1 MRRLN
6 HALLCSLIT
15 LSTACSGTES
25 DSDDKALPPP
35 FDAVIVGM
43 IYTGSETAPIA
54 EWVSIKDGYVHEVG
68 TEPFDLDMIAR
79 GANFDGDLIILDDG
93 KVAYP
98 GFTDAHAH
106 LIGIGQRELTLNL
119 ESIASIAELK
129 ERIATEAAG
138 KAEGEVIFG
147 RGWIETGWPEGR
159 FPNRDDL
166 DEAAPNNPVVLVRAD
181 GHATVANSAAL
192 DAGGIT
198 DDTPDPD
205 GGRIERDANG
215 RATGMLID
223 TADRPVRTL
232 IDEPSEAE
240 RREALKKGA
249 EVYASYGWTGLHN
262 MSVDIRDARIIGELE
277 EAGEMPIRVY
287 NAINPS
293 DMDALIDSGIWE
305 LNDGKVTTRAVK
317 FYVDGA
323 LGSRGAALHE
333 PYTDQPETS
342 GLLLLTPN
350 EAMEG
355 YRKAYDNSIQVT
367 THAIGDRGN
376 TLVLDWY
383 EDILP
388 PERLSYEEG
397 PRWRVEHAQ
406 IVDPADI
413 ARFADLGIIASM
425 QPSHAIGDLH
435 FAPAQLGDDRL
446 NGAYAW
452 RSFSDS
458 GAIIAGGSDAP
469 VERGDPM
476 IEFYATVARRDLEG
490 YRGDN
495 WHPDEALSRGEALD
509 LFTINPAFA
518 SFNEE
523 RLGTL
528 ETGKKADITV
538 LDGDIMTM
546 PSGDLPGVKAVMT
559 IVDGEVVYEA
569 SAE

>member
-1 MRRLN
+1 
-6 HALLCSLIT
+6 
-15 LSTACSGTES
+15 
-25 DSDDKALPPP
+25 
-35 FDAVIVGM
+35 M

-54 EWVSIKDGYVHEVG
+54 SYVTIKGGYIDAVG
-68 TEPFDLDMIAR
+68 TGPFDLDTVDQAS
-79 GANFDGDLIILDDG
+79 GFDGDIILLDDG
-93 KVAYP
+93 QVAYP

-119 ESIASIAELK
+119 EGTASIAELK
-129 ERIATEAAG
+129 QRIAAEAEG

-159 FPNRDDL
+159 FPTRDDL
-166 DEAAPNNPVVLVRAD
+166 DAAAPDNPVVLVRAD
-181 GHATVANSAAL
+181 GHASVANTAAL
-192 DAGGIT
+192 DAAGIT
-198 DDTPDPD
+198 DATPDPD

-223 TADRPVRTL
+223 TADRPVRAL

-262 MSVDIRDARIIGELE
+262 MSVDIRDAQIIGALE

-287 NAINPS
+287 NAINPG
-293 DMDALIDSGIWE
+293 DMDALIETGIWE

-342 GLLLLTPN
+342 GLLLLTPE
-350 EAMEG
+350 EAMAG
-355 YRKAYDNSIQVT
+355 YRQAYDNSIQVT

-383 EDILP
+383 EDVLP
-388 PERLSYEEG
+388 VERLSYDEG

-413 ARFADLGIIASM
+413 PRFAGLGIIASM

-435 FAPAQLGDDRL
+435 FAPARLGEDRL
-446 NGAYAW
+446 DGAYAW
-452 RSFSDS
+452 RSLSDS

-476 IEFYATVARRDLEG
+476 IEFYATVARRDLSG
-490 YRGDN
+490 YRGEN

-509 LFTINPAFA
+509 MFTINPAFA
-518 SFNEE
+518 SFNED

-528 ETGKKADITV
+528 EPGKKADITV
-538 LDGDIMTM
+538 LDGDIMTV

-559 IVDGEVVYEA
+559 IVDGEIVYEA
-569 SAE
+569 MAE

>member
-1 MRRLN
+1 MVRLKS
-6 HALLCSLIT
+6 ALLCSILAFSI
-15 LSTACSGTES
+15 SCSQS
-25 DSDDKALPPP
+25 DRDDAAALPPP
-35 FDAVIVGM
+35 FDTVLVGM

-54 EWVSIKDGYVHEVG
+54 SYVTIKDGYVHEVG
-68 TEPFDLDMIAR
+68 TEPFNLDTIER
-79 GANFDGDLIILDDG
+79 SANFDGKVISLEGDQ
-93 KVAYP
+93 VAYP

-119 ESIASIAELK
+119 EGISSIAELK
-129 ERIATEAAG
+129 ERIAAEAEV

-147 RGWIETGWPEGR
+147 RGWIETGWPESR

-166 DEAAPNNPVVLVRAD
+166 DEAAPDNPVVLVRAD

-192 DAGGIT
+192 DAAGIT

-205 GGRIERDANG
+205 GGRIERDADG

-223 TADRPVRTL
+223 TADRPVRAL

-277 EAGEMPIRVY
+277 EAGQMPIRVY
-287 NAINPS
+287 NAINPG
-293 DMDALIDSGIWE
+293 DMDALIDTGIWE

-333 PYTDQPETS
+333 PYADQPETS
-342 GLLLLTPN
+342 GLLLLTPE
-350 EAMEG
+350 EAMAG

-383 EDILP
+383 EDVLP
-388 PERLSYEEG
+388 AERLSYTDG

-413 ARFADLGIIASM
+413 PRFAELGVIASM

-435 FAPAQLGDDRL
+435 FAPARLGDDRL
-446 NGAYAW
+446 TGAYAW
-452 RSFSDS
+452 RSLSDA

-469 VERGDPM
+469 VERGNPM

-490 YRGDN
+490 YRGEN

-509 LFTINPAFA
+509 LFTVNPAFA
-518 SFNEE
+518 SFNQE

-528 ETGKKADITV
+528 VPGKKADITV

-546 PSGDLPGVKAVMT
+546 PVGELPGVKAVMT
-559 IVDGEVVYEA
+559 IVDGEIVYEA